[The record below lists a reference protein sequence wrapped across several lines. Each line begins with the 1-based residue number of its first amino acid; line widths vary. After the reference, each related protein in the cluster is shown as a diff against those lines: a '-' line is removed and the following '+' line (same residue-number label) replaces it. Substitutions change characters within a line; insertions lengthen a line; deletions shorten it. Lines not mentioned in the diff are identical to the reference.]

1 MADAQISDRVVA
13 GRYRLIEPLGR
24 GGMGTVWRAMD
35 EVLQREVAV
44 KELLASAELTGPERE
59 IFTVRTFR
67 EARAAGRLS
76 HPGVAAV
83 YDVFEENG
91 HPWIVLELVPSRTLG
106 SIVRDEGPLP
116 PQRVAEIGLQVLG
129 ALRAAHA
136 AGVLHRDVKPD
147 NVLMAHDGRAVL
159 TDFGIAAMEDDSPV
173 TRTGMLIGTPAFI
186 APERAAGAQA
196 QRASDLWSLGVTLFL
211 AVEGRSPF
219 HRGHALATLAAVMYE
234 EPGPLHRAGSLAP
247 VITGLLIKDPSRRI
261 TAEEAAAQLMAVS
274 AGQVTDPIVP
284 APRNP
289 RFARLSPAR
298 AASPAATGVS
308 TPTPLP
314 YPGTSPAFSTAP
326 PPQPRRVRWGLAAG
340 ATALVA
346 LVGVSVG
353 GVAYMTARTP
363 DPGTHPISTPTVTVF
378 ATRTAEAA
386 PTEHRTEPTSRGRT
400 GPVYRTAGST
410 GPTGHRRSQ
419 EPTTKPSPK
428 SSPKD
433 SPTPKASPTKSAD
446 GGTVE
451 PSKGKAGGKD
461 KHKDKKGK
469 KSKASDEAAGEQDNG
484 LTGQDGDFGDSGWAE
499 S

>member
-1 MADAQISDRVVA
+1 
-13 GRYRLIEPLGR
+13 
-24 GGMGTVWRAMD
+24 MGTVWRAMD

-59 IFTVRTFR
+59 VFTVRTFR

-106 SIVRDEGPLP
+106 SIVREEGPLP

-234 EPGPLHRAGSLAP
+234 EPGPLHRAGPLAP
-247 VITGLLIKDPSRRI
+247 VITGLLIKDPSRRM
-261 TAEEAAAQLMAVS
+261 TAEEAAAHLMAVS
-274 AGQVTDPIVP
+274 AGQATDPIVP

-289 RFARLSPAR
+289 RFARLSPASAAS
-298 AASPAATGVS
+298 AASPAAAGVS
-308 TPTPLP
+308 TPTPIP
-314 YPGTSPAFSTAP
+314 YPVTSPALSTAP
-326 PPQPRRVRWGLAAG
+326 PPQPRRVRWGLVAG
-340 ATALVA
+340 AGALVA

-353 GVAYMTARTP
+353 GVAYMTARMP

-386 PTEHRTEPTSRGRT
+386 PTGHRTEPTSREET
-400 GPVYRTAGST
+400 GPGYRTAGST
-410 GPTGHRRSQ
+410 GPTGHHRSQ
-419 EPTTKPSPK
+419 SPTAKPSPK
-428 SSPKD
+428 HSPKH
-433 SPTPKASPTKSAD
+433 SPTPKASPTKSPGD
-446 GGTVE
+446 GTVE
-451 PSKGKAGGKD
+451 PSTGKAGGKD
-461 KHKDKKGK
+461 KNGKDQKKDTNKDKKGK
-469 KSKASDEAAGEQDNG
+469 KSEAWDGAAGEQDNG
-484 LTGQDGDFGDSGWAE
+484 LTGQDGDFGDSDWAG